1 MSGALWQGHS
11 PLMGTDPA
19 LAEYMPVL
27 YRAALDSLDELA
39 RSGARHEAARLRRA
53 AGRAYARSWDRTCR
67 RILED
72 TIQRAHLASGT
83 PPPVLAPPGS
93 LAPVG

>member
-1 MSGALWQGHS
+1 
-11 PLMGTDPA
+11 MGTDPA

-27 YRAALDSLDELA
+27 YRAALDALDELA

-53 AGRAYARSWDRTCR
+53 AGRAYARSWDRTCQR
-67 RILED
+67 TLED

-93 LAPVG
+93 LAPAG